1 MSNSGPSRSGG
12 PHAGGVAFRERMA
25 GWFALG
31 ETDPA
36 AGAAAGEAARST
48 LALEARVAIPD
59 VRKFATDPQH
69 AGDLG
74 GAVTFAPLGASMPV
88 TSGYVRLFVASSD
101 PDLKVMMYHVT
112 FAGPGGDHCFDGQKL
127 VRRHSMLHGWT
138 DTTTLF
144 GRLYSGPDAAGTP
157 VGAGVLRLTP
167 SSFARQLL
175 SFRTLDAPTVVDRT
189 RALGGFFRFFAGE
202 LIDSYLWR
210 ARA

>member
-1 MSNSGPSRSGG
+1 MSNSGASKSGAA
-12 PHAGGVAFRERMA
+12 HAGGVAFRERMA

-101 PDLKVMMYHVT
+101 PDLKLMVYHVT

-175 SFRTLDAPTVVDRT
+175 SFRTLDALTVVDRT
-189 RALGGFFRFFAGE
+189 RALGGFFGFFAGE

-210 ARA
+210 TRT

>member
-1 MSNSGPSRSGG
+1 MSTGASQSGA

-69 AGDLG
+69 AGDL
-74 GAVTFAPLGASMPV
+74 
-88 TSGYVRLFVASSD
+88 VRLFVASSD
-101 PDLKVMMYHVT
+101 PDLKLMVYHVT
-112 FAGPGGDHCFDGQKL
+112 FAGPGGDYCFDGQKL

-144 GRLYSGPDAAGTP
+144 GRLYSGADAAGTP

-210 ARA
+210 ARM